1 MKVYKFSAEWC
12 QPCHTMA
19 PIFENISMNP
29 MFNGIEFIEIDI
41 DTTEEYKLVSNWKI
55 KNIPT
60 FIIADDNNNPI
71 KRVSGTMPEEY
82 LTNLIKETIESCQN
96 QS

>member
-19 PIFENISMNP
+19 PIFENISNNP
-29 MFNGIEFIEIDI
+29 MFSDVEFIEIDI
-41 DTTEEYKLVSNWKI
+41 DTTDQYNLMTEWKI

-60 FIIADDNNNPI
+60 FVVADDNNKLI
-71 KRVSGTMPEEY
+71 KRVSGSMPEEF
-82 LTNLIKETIESCQN
+82 LTNFIKEAIDLCQN
-96 QS
+96 Q